1 MWEKGVFLIRRKMSP
16 KINSVKVA
24 CGEKVFDI
32 KEESLAPEAWW
43 WWFWLFFFDNPKNPD
58 KPRQLMILWSAK
70 NTAEIDCNGLMIK
83 PRLPLKKESLDGA
96 VAAWYY
102 DGEKMNHNFLLER
115 CNIEISKNMLYAGGQ
130 TPTTF
135 SVYEDVNEIKIGE
148 RFKFMATASGKD
160 DFVAPSYHANNF
172 LKDKG
177 YAITKINRLD
187 LTGIVDGV
195 SVKGTAYFQRVL
207 VNGPA
212 IPWYWGAFHF
222 EKGAVL
228 TYTNQF
234 ILGKAVKK
242 NISFYDGK
250 SLHIF
255 KNIKVR
261 RVLGDLPQFKVSGS
275 NSGEKINFTVSAY
288 SQSSWTFT
296 KNSGKKMLSH
306 LVYNEYPSV
315 LSDFEYVQKKTKQ
328 KLTLNELGNAVGNSE
343 HTKGYLY

>member
-1 MWEKGVFLIRRKMSP
+1 MSL
-16 KINSVKVA
+16 KIKSVKVA

-32 KEESLAPEAWW
+32 KDEPMPDGAWW

-70 NTAEIDCNGLMIK
+70 NDPEIDCNGLLIK

-102 DGEKMNHNFLLER
+102 DGEKMNHNFLLEK
-115 CNIEISKNMLYAGGQ
+115 CNIEVSKNMLFAGGT
-130 TPTTF
+130 TPTSF
-135 SVYEDVNEIKIGE
+135 SIFEDVNEIKIGE

-160 DFVAPSYHANNF
+160 DFVSPSYHANNY

-187 LTGIVDGV
+187 LTGLVDGS

-250 SLHIF
+250 DMHIF

-261 RVLGDLPQFKVSGS
+261 RTKDELPIFKVTGS
-275 NSGEKINFTVSAY
+275 NSREKIRFTVSAY
-288 SQSSWTFT
+288 SHSSWTFT
-296 KNSGKKMLSH
+296 KKPIKKIPNH
-306 LVYNEYPSV
+306 LVYNEYPAV
-315 LSDFEYVQKKTKQ
+315 LSEFELANKKTKQ
-328 KLTLNELGNAVGNSE
+328 KYTLNELGKAVGNAE
-343 HTKGYLY
+343 HAVGYLF

>member
-1 MWEKGVFLIRRKMSP
+1 MSP
-16 KINSVKVA
+16 KINSVRVA

-32 KEESLAPEAWW
+32 KDEPMPDGAWW
-43 WWFWLFFFDNPKNPD
+43 WWFWLFFFDNPKNPQ

-70 NTAEIDCNGLMIK
+70 NTPEIDCNGLLIK

-115 CNIEISKNMLYAGGQ
+115 CNIEVSKNMLYAGST
-130 TPTTF
+130 TPSSF
-135 SVYEDVNEIKIGE
+135 AIFEDVNEIKIGE
-148 RFKFMATASGKD
+148 RFKFMAKAGGKD
-160 DFVAPSYHANNF
+160 EFVAPSYHANNF

-187 LTGIVDGV
+187 LTGLVDGFPIR
-195 SVKGTAYFQRVL
+195 GTAYFQRVL

-212 IPWYWGAFHF
+212 IPWYWGAYHF
-222 EKGAVL
+222 ENGAVL

-250 SLHIF
+250 VLHIF

-261 RVLGDLPQFKVSGS
+261 RTKGELPEFKISGK
-275 NSGEKINFTVSAY
+275 NAKEKIDFTVSSYAH
-288 SQSSWTFT
+288 SFWEFT
-296 KNSGKKMLSH
+296 KNASKRAPNH

-315 LSDFEYVQKKTKQ
+315 LSAFEHTDKKTKK
-328 KLTLNELGNAVGNSE
+328 KLTLKDLGSAVGNAE
-343 HTKGYLY
+343 HAVGYLL